1 MDCDGVDLGM
11 TFTFP
16 PFLESEITSIG
27 CDRLAAIID
36 GYRKFA
42 ESPKSH
48 WLVDNTH
55 FISIEQIGEQK
66 LIFSVRRSPDKQ
78 FWYGVGFGKIIF
90 ETLEVN
96 AFIQWLQIA
105 ICQTPEGYLHTG
117 YSDAYIK
124 RNPQSF
130 CVTCQ
135 RWQFKRRRCELFV
148 EGKQE

>member
-11 TFTFP
+11 TFIFP
-16 PFLESEITSIG
+16 PFLEPEIASISS
-27 CDRLAAIID
+27 DRLAVIID

-78 FWYGVGFGKIIF
+78 FWYRVGFGNIVF
-90 ETLEVN
+90 ETLEAD
-96 AFIQWLQIA
+96 AFIQWLEDKEREIGW
-105 ICQTPEGYLHTG
+105 IEEEGYLL
-117 YSDAYIK
+117 DE
-124 RNPQSF
+124 R
-130 CVTCQ
+130 
-135 RWQFKRRRCELFV
+135 FK
-148 EGKQE
+148 